1 MTDRQ
6 RFEERAL
13 ACGATVLEGSATKLV
28 ILATDNRMV
37 TTYTFNE
44 NGCFTDIATTYREI

>member
-28 ILATDNRMV
+28 VLATDNRMV

-44 NGCFTDIATTYREI
+44 NGCFAGITTTYREI

>member
-13 ACGATVLEGSATKLV
+13 ACGATVLEGSTTKLV
-28 ILATDNRMV
+28 VLATDNRMV

-44 NGCFTDIATTYREI
+44 NGCFKDIATTYREI

>member
-13 ACGATVLEGSATKLV
+13 ACGATILENSATKLV
-28 ILATDNRMV
+28 VLATDNRMV
-37 TTYTFNE
+37 TTYTFTE
-44 NGCFTDIATTYREI
+44 NGSFKGIATTYREI

>member
-1 MTDRQ
+1 MTDKQ

-13 ACGATVLEGSATKLV
+13 ACGATVLESSATKLV
-28 ILATDNRMV
+28 VLATDNKMV

-44 NGCFTDIATTYREI
+44 NGNFTNISTSYLKN

>member
-13 ACGATVLEGSATKLV
+13 TCGATVLESSAIKLIV
-28 ILATDNRMV
+28 LATDNKMI

-44 NGCFTDIATTYREI
+44 NGCFKGIATTYREI